1 MQDFFVQYLL
11 PALVLVALA
20 IVLTVLVFR
29 RRMFDRMGVYREGV
43 PADPEKIRRQNKKN
57 GRRVRGAEA

>member
-29 RRMFDRMGVYREGV
+29 RRMFDRTGVYREGV
-43 PADPEKIRRQNKKN
+43 PAHPDKVRREN
-57 GRRVRGAEA
+57 RRARASK